1 MVLLLL
7 AAGPMAQAMQVFVK
21 TLTGKNITLEVE
33 PTDSIEAIKAKIQ
46 EKEGIPPSQQVII
59 FNGKMLNEG
68 KTLSDYNIQK
78 ETQLYLGPR
87 TISSI
92 HYNAA
97 IGAYE
102 INCADNMHDLAVF
115 VNGSGTYTTG
125 GEAETSAHSCEGLVF
140 EMTADIAFPHTTAWN
155 DVTSTEDNYKV
166 IGLAYAGTFGV
177 TEFVSFSGTFVG
189 DGHTISGVRIRSST
203 GENNFKGIFG
213 VVRNATVQNVTLAD
227 TRITG
232 NSTIGGIVGHAF
244 GSTSVKN
251 CHAASTV
258 AFQTVF
264 NNASN
269 VGGIV
274 GYNDDESIVSNCT
287 SSAVFTIASDV
298 NVSTCGGYGGI
309 VGYNCSSVQS
319 NIAAGV
325 ILPRVSDDFGGAG
338 AIVGRNHNDATLTG
352 NTYHSCLVNG
362 TYAFNIGVGQYYT
375 SLSTFKAGDI
385 SDGATLVTN
394 KLFLF
399 DDRNNSNL
407 ITAYT
412 RPYAQS
418 NSSTAHGGT
427 YPSVRIVNLTL
438 KGRTFYKD
446 GSWNTLA
453 LPFDV
458 SDLTS
463 NTSPLKGATIKQ
475 LDINNSSYDS
485 ETGVLTV
492 AFKAASSIAKNTPY
506 IVKWASGTDVTDP
519 KFNNVDA
526 ANFTTYASTINISP
540 VRFGSTFAPLSSID
554 GRLFDSH
561 NPDNRGYHSFM
572 AITAPNAPEG
582 FSFVGWNTA
591 PDGSG
596 ADFTTIPFG
605 PDGDFTLYAQ
615 WFGNTPTLTGHLHEG
630 SYWTTFYNKTLRF
643 SLPEGTQ
650 AFTMGTDH
658 KLYRL
663 GEDGREIPANT
674 AVVIIAD
681 TNSITLTKSND
692 ATPVADHAY
701 EGNILQGSDKDVAVS
716 GTPYVLGVVDDV
728 FGFHQYTGTSIPAGK
743 AYYVVVTP

>member
-1 MVLLLL
+1 M
-7 AAGPMAQAMQVFVK
+7 AMQIFVK
-21 TLTGKNITLEVE
+21 TLTGKTITLEVE

-59 FNGKMLNEG
+59 FNGKMLDEG

-87 TISSI
+87 TIGSI
-92 HYNAA
+92 GYNST
-97 IGAYE
+97 INAYE
-102 INCADNMHDLAVF
+102 INSADNMHDLAVF

-125 GEAETSAHSCEGLVF
+125 GEAETTLHSCDGLVF
-140 EMTADIAFPHTTAWN
+140 KMTADIAFPHTTAWN
-155 DVTSTEDNYKV
+155 DATSTEDNYKV

-177 TEFVSFSGTFVG
+177 TEFVSFSGTFDG
-189 DGHTISGVRIRSST
+189 DEHTISGVRIRSST
-203 GENNFKGIFG
+203 GENNLKGIFG

-227 TRITG
+227 ARITG
-232 NSTIGGIVGHAF
+232 NSTIGGIVGYAY

-264 NNASN
+264 NNASS

-274 GYNDDESIVSNCT
+274 GYNDDESIVSDCT
-287 SSAVFTIASDV
+287 SSAVFTIASGV

-325 ILPRVSDDFGGAG
+325 ILPRVSDDYGGAG

-362 TYAFNIGVGQYYT
+362 TYAFNIGVGQCFT
-375 SLSTFKAGDI
+375 SLSAFKAGDI
-385 SDGATLVTN
+385 SGGATLVTD
-394 KLFLF
+394 KLFLY
-399 DDRNNSNL
+399 DDRNNGNL

-412 RPYAQS
+412 RPYAKD
-418 NSSTAHGGT
+418 NSSTAHSGT

-475 LDINNSSYDS
+475 LDINNTSYDS

-492 AFKAASSIAKNTPY
+492 AFCSASRIEKKTPY

-526 ANFTTYASTINISP
+526 ASFATYTSTINISP

-572 AITAPNAPEG
+572 TITAPTAPDG
-582 FSFVGWNTA
+582 FSFVGWNTE

-615 WFGNTPTLTGHLHEG
+615 WFGNTPTLTCHLHEG
-630 SYWTTFYNKTLRF
+630 SYWTTFYNMTLRF
-643 SLPEGTQ
+643 SLPEGAQ

-658 KLYRL
+658 RLYRL
-663 GEDGREIPANT
+663 GDDGRTIPANT

-681 TNSITLTKSND
+681 AASLTLTKSND
-692 ATPVADHAY
+692 TTPVADHAH
-701 EGNILQGSDKDVAVS
+701 ECNILQGADTDVAVS
-716 GTPYVLGVVDDV
+716 GTPYVLGVVGGV
-728 FGFHQYTGTSIPAGK
+728 LGFYHYTGASIPAGK
-743 AYYVVVTP
+743 AYYVVE